1 MSSVNANSDN
11 ILSTVN
17 KIQNLPAGTSVHGRM
32 ISKELHKQQNVSTED
47 DAEGFTKVVSKKGRR
62 KIIRGNAPISEIIPL
77 KAASKNAF
85 AYVGNLSLT
94 TKEEDLLSYLHTKF
108 PEVAF
113 SAAYTYYCE
122 KCILQSYFG

>member
-1 MSSVNANSDN
+1 MLA
-11 ILSTVN
+11 L
-17 KIQNLPAGTSVHGRM
+17 RM
-32 ISKELHKQQNVSTED
+32 MQ
-47 DAEGFTKVVSKKGRR
+47 KVLLKLYPKKGRR

-94 TKEEDLLSYLHTKF
+94 TKEEDLLSYLQVHTKF
-108 PEVAF
+108 PEVTF